1 MTIRHL
7 KIFISVY
14 EASNITRAAE
24 VLHMTQPSVS
34 RAIQEI
40 ENYYGIVLFERIN
53 HRLSVTETGKSF
65 YAHAIHILDSF
76 DSLEMGLRNWDK
88 YGKLRIGATIT
99 LGNTFL
105 PRAVSEYQKKNPNMQ
120 LKITVSNCKELEKSL
135 LNNQLDIALIEG
147 GVLNKQLKSEKLGED
162 RLVLIMHPENA
173 LFRKEKLYLSDLCDT
188 PLLMRESGSVSRHF
202 IDLVFASHAI
212 NIDPIW
218 ESSSTHA
225 IIEGVKAGVG
235 VSILP
240 EKLVAESIKGGEVV
254 TKIIE
259 DEPFCRNNYIVYHE
273 NKFLTRSAI
282 NFIELC
288 HFIEK
293 AE

>member
-120 LKITVSNCKELEKSL
+120 LKITVSNYKELEKSL

-173 LFRKEKLYLSDLCDT
+173 LFRKEKLYLS
-188 PLLMRESGSVSRHF
+188 V
-202 IDLVFASHAI
+202 
-212 NIDPIW
+212 
-218 ESSSTHA
+218 
-225 IIEGVKAGVG
+225 
-235 VSILP
+235 
-240 EKLVAESIKGGEVV
+240 
-254 TKIIE
+254 
-259 DEPFCRNNYIVYHE
+259 
-273 NKFLTRSAI
+273 
-282 NFIELC
+282 
-288 HFIEK
+288 
-293 AE
+293 